1 MQFLILL
8 VEGQCPN
15 FPSADECGLRPLCAA
30 LNRKNVAAATALIEA
45 RANVD
50 DRFDFGG
57 TALYLA
63 CRPSN
68 CH

>member
-1 MQFLILL
+1 MPKF
-8 VEGQCPN
+8 
-15 FPSADECGLRPLCAA
+15 SECRRVRLAALCAA

-57 TALYLA
+57 AALYLA